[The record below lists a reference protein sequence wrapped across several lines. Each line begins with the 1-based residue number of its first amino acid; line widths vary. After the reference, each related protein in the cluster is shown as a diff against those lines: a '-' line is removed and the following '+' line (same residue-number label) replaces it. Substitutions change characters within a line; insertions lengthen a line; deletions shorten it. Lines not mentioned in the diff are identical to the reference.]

1 MLNEKEL
8 DFLGILNWHKKGYK
22 GRNVVIASR
31 ENVLPDYFDNI
42 EAYQFESK
50 HSEWAKHGTNVMDF
64 INQVAPE
71 ARKLTFEF
79 HGSNKEI
86 FTSPHS
92 KYIQDIVPDVLTT
105 SLFGGEH
112 RGIYADYFKR
122 LYDSGTF
129 LCCAAGNDGNKG
141 LVQLSNGDMW
151 KAIGAC
157 HYNKGKIVIANY
169 SSRGKELDFMSLDAL
184 RATWSEKVCTGT
196 SFASPLFAG
205 MVALVQSFFIDKTG
219 HKLDHKA
226 LQQFI
231 IDNCVDLDKEGKDI
245 NSGYGLFILPD
256 PDSINVSKYAK
267 VIDMEEVFDYLKE
280 EKQLLEPDYWKI
292 KIAEEDKLKWLFI
305 KWAVAVRFARCK
317 YSDID
322 DIYNYNV
329 EPVLTWLNQNGY
341 LYEPDYWRKKI
352 AKEPKLR
359 WMFYKWYNA
368 IRRVK

>member
-22 GRNVVIASR
+22 GRNIVIASR

-92 KYIQDIVPDVLTT
+92 KYIQDIIPDVLTT

-112 RGIYADYFKR
+112 RGTYADYFKR

-157 HYNKGKIVIANY
+157 RYNKGKIVIDTQFDSVKDFHEGLAAVLLY
-169 SSRGKELDFMSLDAL
+169 GKWGFINKTCIDKIIEEINNFKKVIIDDSFDIMSKISAQKSHKCLNNHHIINKKCIPNKI
-184 RATWSEKVCTGT
+184 E
-196 SFASPLFAG
+196 
-205 MVALVQSFFIDKTG
+205 MHFFI
-219 HKLDHKA
+219 
-226 LQQFI
+226 
-231 IDNCVDLDKEGKDI
+231 CVI
-245 NSGYGLFILPD
+245 NL
-256 PDSINVSKYAK
+256 
-267 VIDMEEVFDYLKE
+267 
-280 EKQLLEPDYWKI
+280 
-292 KIAEEDKLKWLFI
+292 
-305 KWAVAVRFARCK
+305 
-317 YSDID
+317 
-322 DIYNYNV
+322 
-329 EPVLTWLNQNGY
+329 VL
-341 LYEPDYWRKKI
+341 
-352 AKEPKLR
+352 
-359 WMFYKWYNA
+359 
-368 IRRVK
+368 